1 MKHILIAALL
11 ALVGWNLTAQT
22 LTINA
27 HTAEVS
33 SSQRNDIYP
42 LEALYFT
49 YNSTT
54 GVFTANRV
62 DNRNSV
68 FSSDVT
74 NVTSTGDTT
83 AAMKIATLTG
93 SHLKAVKGA
102 VTTLLPKTGVNV
114 LYKSSGK
121 ALEIQ
126 ALGARNSVPLWAGH
140 ADSVKFTTADS
151 TTTLR
156 LAALRKINSPSGD
169 ALPTVAVGAA
179 AGSGSPT
186 VTLVGGATAGRITLT
201 TGTSPTTTG
210 VLCTVTLPTKHPTG
224 CFVTLTAADADAGAH
239 IARVFVTSTTTTFV
253 LNASGT
259 ALTQATEY
267 IFNYQVT
274 GY

>member
-1 MKHILIAALL
+1 MKYLILLL
-11 ALVGWNLTAQT
+11 ALVGYGHLTAQT

-33 SSQRNDIYP
+33 SSQKNDIYP
-42 LEALYFT
+42 LEALYFS
-49 YNSTT
+49 YNSAT

-62 DNRNSV
+62 DNRNAV
-68 FSSDVT
+68 FTSDVT

-93 SHLKAVKGA
+93 SHLKAIKGTI
-102 VTTLLPKTGVNV
+102 TTLVPKRGVSV

-121 ALEIQ
+121 GLEIQ
-126 ALGARNSVPLWAGH
+126 AVGASKLPPIWAGH
-140 ADSVKFTTADS
+140 ADSVKFSAADS

-156 LAALRKINSPSGD
+156 LAALRKINAPSGD
-169 ALPTVAVGAA
+169 AVPTAAVGAA
-179 AGSGSPT
+179 AGTGSPT
-186 VTLVGGATAGRITLT
+186 VTLVGGAAAGRITLT

-210 VLCTVTLPTKHPTG
+210 VLATITLPVKHPTG
-224 CFVTLTAADADAGAH
+224 CFVTLTPADSDAAAH
-239 IARVFVTSTTTTFV
+239 VARVFVTSTTTTFV

-259 ALTQATEY
+259 ALSAATEY
-267 IFNYQVT
+267 IFNYQVS